1 MKITREATLLCLV
14 SQVML
19 NVLIRSTIWADQAPI
34 RLSNTPTV
42 SSIASSEIA
51 EPSDINSQKKTI
63 SFQLNLDQKANVELD
78 IFNSQG
84 KQVAV
89 IKKVMPAGPGTVI
102 WNCASVPPGTFQV
115 RLKLDG
121 KRMKT
126 KINLVK

>member
-84 KQVAV
+84 KQV